1 MAGYSWKWVTK
12 GRTYEKCKE
21 EGLWDIDID
30 GHHYIWNTDSDAWI
44 TSEHSV
50 DEIGCV
56 HTTQGFDLNYVGVIF
71 GKEIDYD
78 PVSDRIVIDPKQF
91 HDVKVKFNTDE
102 EKLHEYII
110 NTYKVL
116 LTRGIKGCYVY
127 VCNENLRRYLNRFI
141 DY

>member
-1 MAGYSWKWVTK
+1 M
-12 GRTYEKCKE
+12 R

-30 GHHYIWNTDSDAWI
+30 GHHFIWNTDSDAWI
-44 TSEHSV
+44 TSRHAI

-78 PVSDRIVIDPKQF
+78 PVSDMITLNPEEF
-91 HDVKVKFNTDE
+91 HDRNVKNFTD
-102 EKLHEYII
+102 KDRFQEYII

-127 VCNENLRRYLNRFI
+127 VCNDNLRKYLSRFI